1 MENEFDRNYKVS
13 KYIDQIKKVKDMEYI
28 NLAKLAND
36 YQYFTFFRTFDEAK
50 YFLVTRAK
58 NKLILLDKEIN
69 KLKNKIPK
77 LEKLSEKI
85 NQ

>member
-36 YQYFTFFRTFDEAK
+36 YQYFTFFKSFDEAK
-50 YFLVTRAK
+50 DFVINRAK
-58 NKLILLDKEIN
+58 SKLALLEKEIN
-69 KLKNKIPK
+69 QVKKKIPK